1 MRILASLYFTF
12 LLAVLVGCSGT
23 QAVYKQAKTPPQY
36 AKAVLL
42 HHNAIGAQ
50 IADLRADPVVSAPS
64 KAALLDGYR
73 LTVCSDAERS
83 QDTPTA
89 SCADGP
95 AERLE
100 AAARAYE
107 AVASAKT
114 EAELQAAVDTLVGL
128 LVKLIDTV
136 NGAK

>member
-1 MRILASLYFTF
+1 MRKLFLVPILA
-12 LLAVLVGCSGT
+12 LLLVACSGT

-36 AKAVLL
+36 AKSVLL
-42 HHNAIGAQ
+42 HHNAIGAE
-50 IADLRADPVVSAPS
+50 IADLRADPTVSAPS
-64 KAALLDGYR
+64 KEALLTGYR

-100 AAARAYE
+100 VAARAYE
-107 AVASAKT
+107 TAAGAKT
-114 EAELQAAVDTLVGL
+114 EADLQAAVDTLVGL

>member
-1 MRILASLYFTF
+1 MRRLAAIY
-12 LLAVLVGCSGT
+12 LVFIMIAGCSGT
-23 QAVYKQAKTPPQY
+23 KAVYDQAKTPTQY

-42 HHNAIGAQ
+42 HHNAIGEQA
-50 IADLRADPVVSAPS
+50 ADLRADPAVSESS
-64 KAALLDGYR
+64 KAALLQGYR
-73 LTVCSDAERS
+73 LTVCSQEERS
-83 QDTPTA
+83 HDTPTA

-95 AERLE
+95 AQNLE

-107 AVASAKT
+107 SLATSQT
-114 EAELQAAVDTLVGL
+114 EADLQKAVDSLVGQ